1 MFIMCMS
8 GTHGGQKTVSDAKE
22 LELQKAVNCHMDAG
36 FSNCWTFCLPCASFF
51 LKPFCLFFLSF
62 FFFKRESCYANPG

>member
-22 LELQKAVNCHMDAG
+22 LELQKAVNCHMDGFLTAG
-36 FSNCWTFCLPCASFF
+36 PFVYPVLPSF
-51 LKPFCLFFLSF
+51 
-62 FFFKRESCYANPG
+62 